1 MNKTKVTAPSVP
13 FSLEEHL
20 KDPEVKA
27 AYEVLEGEFALVR
40 QLVDLRQKRGLTQ
53 RELAKRA
60 GMQQPV
66 IARLEGG
73 RPASL
78 GTLRRVAAALDA
90 QVEVRLVP
98 RANAANESLQASAK
112 VNSRNSVRLLHDA
125 LFDAVLQTMIDSN
138 FDMFKRINDNE
149 DFGRAVREK
158 IFEQVYRELLEQSG
172 IEP

>member
-1 MNKTKVTAPSVP
+1 MTKRKTAAPSVP
-13 FSLEEHL
+13 FALEEHL

-27 AYEVLEGEFALVR
+27 AYDALEGEFALVR
-40 QLVDLRQKRGLTQ
+40 QLIDLRQKRGFSQ

-98 RANAANESLQASAK
+98 RAEHAKASRAK
-112 VNSRNSVRLLHDA
+112 
-125 LFDAVLQTMIDSN
+125 
-138 FDMFKRINDNE
+138 
-149 DFGRAVREK
+149 RARAK
-158 IFEQVYRELLEQSG
+158 AT
-172 IEP
+172 